1 MFYTAYRDGVSCHLL
16 FCNTEPRQ
24 LAPLIISEAIMNSV
38 EKRAI
43 LGVGGIFALRMI
55 GLFMIV
61 PVFSVYGEDYAH
73 ATPFLIGLAV
83 GIYGLGQ
90 AIFQIPVSLAA
101 DKFPRK
107 PIIFAGL
114 ILFALG
120 GILAATATDIYQV
133 IIGRALAGS
142 GAVSAVLMA
151 LLADVTREE
160 MRTKA
165 MAAMGLTIAS
175 SIMISFAIG
184 PLMVGALGMS
194 GLFWLTAG
202 FAVLAMIL
210 LLFIP
215 SPLRVLKHNLAQKSV
230 KNQLIDVL
238 KIGDLNRL
246 HFGIFALHLTM
257 TAIFVI
263 LPHQLSEVLGL
274 TVRQQ
279 GMVYLPLLFVGF
291 GIAIPFIIIAE
302 KKRKMRQVFLA
313 AIALMTAALALL
325 AVGGQLGVVIILG
338 LLLYF
343 MGFNL
348 LEATIPSW
356 ISKRA
361 PVANKATAMGISSSS
376 QFFGAFVGGALGG
389 VLLTQSNLLAWALL
403 ALVMAMAF
411 LLILP
416 IAQPPYLTSTT
427 VSIPKD
433 TDLQDWSQQVL
444 AVDGVDELMV
454 MAKEQIAYLKLD
466 KSKLTDSSRQSLS
479 RLSQSPLDI

>member
-1 MFYTAYRDGVSCHLL
+1 
-16 FCNTEPRQ
+16 
-24 LAPLIISEAIMNSV
+24 MNSV

-61 PVFSVYGEDYAH
+61 PVFSVYGDSYTH

-90 AIFQIPVSLAA
+90 AIFQIPMSLAA

-107 PIIFAGL
+107 PIIMLGL
-114 ILFALG
+114 VLFAIG
-120 GILAATATDIYQV
+120 GIVAANATDIYQV

-165 MAAMGLTIAS
+165 MATMGLTIAT
-175 SIMISFAIG
+175 SIMLAFAFG
-184 PLMVGALGMS
+184 PLLVGSLGMS

-202 FAVLAMIL
+202 FALLAMIL
-210 LLFIP
+210 LLVVP
-215 SPLRVLKHNLAQKSV
+215 TPLRVLKHNLDSKSIGE
-230 KNQLIDVL
+230 QLITVL

-246 HFGIFALHLTM
+246 HISIFALHLTM

-263 LPHQLSEVLGL
+263 LPHQLSSVLDL
-274 TVRQQ
+274 SVRQQ
-279 GMVYLPLLFVGF
+279 GLVYLPLLFIGF
-291 GIAIPFIIIAE
+291 AVAIPFIIIAE
-302 KKRKMRQVFLA
+302 KKRKMRQVFLGA
-313 AIALMTAALALL
+313 MALMTASLMILALGSQIG
-325 AVGGQLGVVIILG
+325 VGIILG

-361 PVANKATAMGISSSS
+361 PVENKATAMGLSSSS
-376 QFFGAFVGGALGG
+376 QFFGAFVGGAMGG
-389 VLLTQSNLLAWALL
+389 LLLKQPDLLAWGLLAIIMAAALL
-403 ALVMAMAF
+403 
-411 LLILP
+411 LIMP
-416 IAQPPYLTSTT
+416 IAQPPYLSSTT
-427 VSIPKD
+427 VTIPKNID
-433 TDLQDWSQQVL
+433 IKDWSRQVL
-444 AVDGVDELMV
+444 AVEGVDELVV
-454 MAKEQIAYLKLD
+454 MAKEQVAYLKLD
-466 KSKLTDSSRQSLS
+466 KTQLTDDSKQVLS
-479 RLSQSPLDI
+479 HLAQSPLDI

>member
-1 MFYTAYRDGVSCHLL
+1 
-16 FCNTEPRQ
+16 
-24 LAPLIISEAIMNSV
+24 MNSV

-61 PVFSVYGEDYAH
+61 PVFSVYGDNYAH

-90 AIFQIPVSLAA
+90 AIFQIPMSLAA

-107 PIIFAGL
+107 PIIFLGL

-120 GILAATATDIYQV
+120 GIIAANATDIYEV

-165 MAAMGLTIAS
+165 MATMGLTIAT
-175 SIMISFAIG
+175 SIMLAFAFG
-184 PLMVGALGMS
+184 PLLVGSLGIS
-194 GLFWLTAG
+194 GLFWLTSG
-202 FAVLAMIL
+202 FAVLAMLL
-210 LLFIP
+210 LLFVP
-215 SPLRVLKHNLAQKSV
+215 TPLRVLKHNLDNKSIGQ
-230 KNQLIDVL
+230 QLATVL

-246 HFGIFALHLTM
+246 HIGIFALHLTM

-263 LPHQLSEVLGL
+263 LPHQLNEVMGL
-274 TVRQQ
+274 SVRQQ
-279 GMVYLPLLFVGF
+279 GLVYLPLLFIGF
-291 GIAIPFIIIAE
+291 AVAIPFIIIAE
-302 KKRKMRQVFLA
+302 KKRKMRQVFLG
-313 AIALMTAALALL
+313 AIALMTAALAIL
-325 AVGGQLGVVIILG
+325 AIGSQVGVGIILG

-361 PVANKATAMGISSSS
+361 PVANKATAMGLNSSS
-376 QFFGAFVGGALGG
+376 QFFGAFVGGAMGG
-389 VLLTQSNLLAWALL
+389 LLLSQPNLLAWGILAVIMGVALL
-403 ALVMAMAF
+403 
-411 LLILP
+411 IIIP
-416 IAQPPYLTSTT
+416 IAQPPYLSSTT
-427 VSIPKD
+427 VTIPKD
-433 TDLQDWSQQVL
+433 INIQDWSRQML
-444 AVDGVDELMV
+444 AVDGVDELVV
-454 MAKEQIAYLKLD
+454 MAKEQVAYLKLD
-466 KSKLTDSSRQSLS
+466 KTQLTDDS
-479 RLSQSPLDI
+479 RLQLSSLAQSPLDI

>member
-1 MFYTAYRDGVSCHLL
+1 
-16 FCNTEPRQ
+16 
-24 LAPLIISEAIMNSV
+24 MNSV

-61 PVFSVYGEDYAH
+61 PVFSVYGDNYAH

-90 AIFQIPVSLAA
+90 AIFQIPMSLAA

-107 PIIFAGL
+107 PIIFLGL

-120 GILAATATDIYQV
+120 GIIAANATDIYEV

-165 MAAMGLTIAS
+165 MATMGLTIAT
-175 SIMISFAIG
+175 SIMLAFAFG
-184 PLMVGALGMS
+184 PLLVGSLGIS

-202 FAVLAMIL
+202 FAVLAMLL
-210 LLFIP
+210 LLFVP
-215 SPLRVLKHNLAQKSV
+215 TPLRVLKHNLDNKSIGQ
-230 KNQLIDVL
+230 QLAEVL

-246 HFGIFALHLTM
+246 HIGIFALHLTM

-263 LPHQLSEVLGL
+263 LPHQLNEAMGL
-274 TVRQQ
+274 SVRQQ
-279 GMVYLPLLFVGF
+279 GLVYLPLLFIGF
-291 GIAIPFIIIAE
+291 AVALPFIIIAE
-302 KKRKMRQVFLA
+302 KKRKMRQVFLG
-313 AIALMTAALALL
+313 AITLMTAALALL
-325 AVGGQLGVVIILG
+325 ALGSQVGVGIILG

-361 PVANKATAMGISSSS
+361 PVANKATAMGLNSSS
-376 QFFGAFVGGALGG
+376 QFFGAFVGGAMGG
-389 VLLTQSNLLAWALL
+389 LLLTQPNLLAWGIL
-403 ALVMAMAF
+403 AVIMGASL
-411 LLILP
+411 LLIIP
-416 IAQPPYLTSTT
+416 IADPPYLSSTT
-427 VSIPKD
+427 VTIPKD
-433 TDLQDWSQQVL
+433 INIQDWSRQML
-444 AVDGVDELMV
+444 AVDGVDELVV
-454 MAKEQIAYLKLD
+454 MAKEQVAYLKLD
-466 KSKLTDSSRQSLS
+466 KTQLTDLSRQELS
-479 RLSQSPLDI
+479 HLAQSPLDI

>member
-1 MFYTAYRDGVSCHLL
+1 
-16 FCNTEPRQ
+16 
-24 LAPLIISEAIMNSV
+24 MNSV

-43 LGVGGIFALRMI
+43 LGVGGIFALRMV

-61 PVFSVYGEDYAH
+61 PVFSVYGDNYAY

-90 AIFQIPVSLAA
+90 AIFQIPMSLAA

-107 PIIFAGL
+107 PIIMLGL
-114 ILFALG
+114 ILFAAG
-120 GILAATATDIYQV
+120 GIIAANATDIYQV

-165 MAAMGLTIAS
+165 MATMGLTIAT
-175 SIMISFAIG
+175 SIMLAFAFG
-184 PLMVGALGMS
+184 PLLVGSLGIS

-202 FAVLAMIL
+202 FAILAML
-210 LLFIP
+210 LLFVVP
-215 SPLRVLKHNLAQKSV
+215 TPMRVLKHNLDNKSIGE
-230 KNQLIDVL
+230 QLATVL

-246 HFGIFALHLTM
+246 HVGIFALHLTM
-257 TAIFVI
+257 TAIFVL
-263 LPHQLSEVLGL
+263 LPHQLTEVMGL
-274 TVRQQ
+274 SVRQQ
-279 GMVYLPLLFVGF
+279 GLVYLPLLFVGF
-291 GIAIPFIIIAE
+291 AVAIPFIIIAE

-325 AVGGQLGVVIILG
+325 ALGSQVGVGIIVG

-361 PVANKATAMGISSSS
+361 PVANKATAMGLNSSS
-376 QFFGAFVGGALGG
+376 QFLGAFVGGAMGG
-389 VLLTQSNLLAWALL
+389 LLLNQSNLLAWGLLSLVMGIALL
-403 ALVMAMAF
+403 
-411 LLILP
+411 LIIP
-416 IAQPPYLTSTT
+416 IAQPPYLSSTT
-427 VSIPKD
+427 VTIPKNINI
-433 TDLQDWSQQVL
+433 QDWSRQML
-444 AVDGVDELMV
+444 AVDGVDELVV
-454 MAKEQIAYLKLD
+454 MAKEQVAYLKLD
-466 KSKLTDSSRQSLS
+466 KTQLTDDSRQALS
-479 RLSQSPLDI
+479 HLAQSPLDI

>member
-1 MFYTAYRDGVSCHLL
+1 
-16 FCNTEPRQ
+16 
-24 LAPLIISEAIMNSV
+24 MNSV

-61 PVFSVYGEDYAH
+61 PVFSVYGDNYAH

-90 AIFQIPVSLAA
+90 AIFQIPMSLAA

-107 PIIFAGL
+107 PIIMLGL
-114 ILFALG
+114 ILFAVG
-120 GILAATATDIYQV
+120 GIIAANATDIYQV

-165 MAAMGLTIAS
+165 MATMGLTIAT
-175 SIMISFAIG
+175 SIMLAFAFG
-184 PLMVGALGMS
+184 PLLVGSLGIS

-202 FAVLAMIL
+202 FAILAML
-210 LLFIP
+210 LLLMVP
-215 SPLRVLKHNLAQKSV
+215 TPLRVLKHNLDNKSIGE
-230 KNQLIDVL
+230 QLATVL

-263 LPHQLSEVLGL
+263 LPHQLTEVMGL
-274 TVRQQ
+274 SVRQQ
-279 GMVYLPLLFVGF
+279 GLVYLPLLFVGF
-291 GIAIPFIIIAE
+291 AVAIPFIIIAE

-313 AIALMTAALALL
+313 AIAVMTAALAFL
-325 AVGGQLGVVIILG
+325 AFGSQVGVGIIFG

-361 PVANKATAMGISSSS
+361 PVANKATAMGLNSSS
-376 QFFGAFVGGALGG
+376 QFLGAFVGGAMGG
-389 VLLTQSNLLAWALL
+389 LLLNQSNLLAWGLLSLVMGIALL
-403 ALVMAMAF
+403 
-411 LLILP
+411 LIMP
-416 IAQPPYLTSTT
+416 IAQPPYLSSTT
-427 VSIPKD
+427 ITIPKNINI
-433 TDLQDWSQQVL
+433 QDWSRQML
-444 AVDGVDELMV
+444 AVDGVDELVV
-454 MAKEQIAYLKLD
+454 MAKEQVAYLKLD
-466 KSKLTDSSRQSLS
+466 KTQLTDDSRQALS
-479 RLSQSPLDI
+479 HLAQSPLDI

>member
-1 MFYTAYRDGVSCHLL
+1 
-16 FCNTEPRQ
+16 
-24 LAPLIISEAIMNSV
+24 MNSV

-61 PVFSVYGEDYAH
+61 PVFSVYGDNYTH

-90 AIFQIPVSLAA
+90 AIFQIPMSLAA

-107 PIIFAGL
+107 PIIFLGL
-114 ILFALG
+114 ILFAIG
-120 GILAATATDIYQV
+120 GIIAANATDIYEV

-165 MAAMGLTIAS
+165 MATMGLTIAT
-175 SIMISFAIG
+175 SIMLAFAFG
-184 PLMVGALGMS
+184 PLLVGSLGIS

-202 FAVLAMIL
+202 FAVLAMLL
-210 LLFIP
+210 LLFVP
-215 SPLRVLKHNLAQKSV
+215 TPLRVLQHNLDNKSIGQ
-230 KNQLIDVL
+230 QLATVL

-246 HFGIFALHLTM
+246 HIGIFALHLTM

-263 LPHQLSEVLGL
+263 LPHQLNDVLGL
-274 TVRQQ
+274 SVRQQ
-279 GMVYLPLLFVGF
+279 GLVYLPLLFIGF
-291 GIAIPFIIIAE
+291 AVAIPFIIIAE
-302 KKRKMRQVFLA
+302 KKRKMRQVFLG
-313 AIALMTAALALL
+313 AIALMSAALALL
-325 AVGGQLGVVIILG
+325 ALGGQMGVGIILG

-361 PVANKATAMGISSSS
+361 PVANKATAMGLNSSS
-376 QFFGAFVGGALGG
+376 QFFGAFVGGAMGG
-389 VLLTQSNLLAWALL
+389 LLLSQPNFLAWGILAAIMVAALL
-403 ALVMAMAF
+403 
-411 LLILP
+411 LIIP
-416 IAQPPYLTSTT
+416 IAQPPYLSSTT
-427 VSIPKD
+427 VTIPKD
-433 TDLQDWSQQVL
+433 INIQDWSRQML
-444 AVDGVDELMV
+444 AVDGVDELVV
-454 MAKEQIAYLKLD
+454 MAKEQVAYLKLD
-466 KSKLTDSSRQSLS
+466 KTQLTDSSRQELS
-479 RLSQSPLDI
+479 HLAQSPLDI

>member
-1 MFYTAYRDGVSCHLL
+1 
-16 FCNTEPRQ
+16 
-24 LAPLIISEAIMNSV
+24 MNSV

-43 LGVGGIFALRMI
+43 LGVGGIFALRMV

-61 PVFSVYGEDYAH
+61 PVFSVYGNNYAH

-90 AIFQIPVSLAA
+90 AIFQIPMSLAA

-107 PIIFAGL
+107 PIIFLGL
-114 ILFALG
+114 ILFAIG
-120 GILAATATDIYQV
+120 GIIAANATDIYEV

-165 MAAMGLTIAS
+165 MATMGLTIAT
-175 SIMISFAIG
+175 SIMLAFAFG
-184 PLMVGALGMS
+184 PLLVGSLGIS

-202 FAVLAMIL
+202 FAILAML
-210 LLFIP
+210 LLMIVP
-215 SPLRVLKHNLAQKSV
+215 TPLRVLKHNLDNKSIGQ
-230 KNQLIDVL
+230 QLATVL

-246 HFGIFALHLTM
+246 HIGIFALHLTM

-263 LPHQLSEVLGL
+263 LPHQLNEVMGL
-274 TVRQQ
+274 SVRQQ
-279 GMVYLPLLFVGF
+279 GLVYLPLLFIGF
-291 GIAIPFIIIAE
+291 AVAIPFIIIAE
-302 KKRKMRQVFLA
+302 KKRKMRQVFLG
-313 AIALMTAALALL
+313 ALALITAALAIL
-325 AVGGQLGVVIILG
+325 ALGSQAGIGIILG

-348 LEATIPSW
+348 IEATIPSW

-376 QFFGAFVGGALGG
+376 QFFGAFVGGAMGG
-389 VLLTQSNLLAWALL
+389 LLLSQPSLLAWGILAVIMGIALL
-403 ALVMAMAF
+403 
-411 LLILP
+411 LIIP
-416 IAQPPYLTSTT
+416 IAQPPYLSSTT
-427 VSIPKD
+427 VSIPKNVNM
-433 TDLQDWSQQVL
+433 QDWSRQML
-444 AVDGVDELMV
+444 AVDGVDELVV
-454 MAKEQIAYLKLD
+454 MAKEKVAYLKLD
-466 KSKLTDSSRQSLS
+466 KTQLTDDSREQLSSLA
-479 RLSQSPLDI
+479 QSPLDI

>member
-1 MFYTAYRDGVSCHLL
+1 
-16 FCNTEPRQ
+16 
-24 LAPLIISEAIMNSV
+24 MNSV

-61 PVFSVYGEDYAH
+61 PVFSVYGDNYAH

-90 AIFQIPVSLAA
+90 AIFQIPMSLAA

-107 PIIFAGL
+107 PIIMLGL
-114 ILFALG
+114 ILFAAG
-120 GILAATATDIYQV
+120 GIIAANATDIYQV

-165 MAAMGLTIAS
+165 MATMGLTIAT
-175 SIMISFAIG
+175 SIMLAFAFG
-184 PLMVGALGMS
+184 PLLVGSLGIS
-194 GLFWLTAG
+194 GLFWLTVG
-202 FAVLAMIL
+202 FAILAML
-210 LLFIP
+210 LLFVVP
-215 SPLRVLKHNLAQKSV
+215 TPMRVLKHNLDNKSIGE
-230 KNQLIDVL
+230 QLATVL

-246 HFGIFALHLTM
+246 HVGIFALHLTM
-257 TAIFVI
+257 TAIFVL
-263 LPHQLSEVLGL
+263 LPHQLTEVMGL
-274 TVRQQ
+274 SVRQQ
-279 GMVYLPLLFVGF
+279 GLVYLPLLFVGF
-291 GIAIPFIIIAE
+291 AVAIPFIIIAE

-325 AVGGQLGVVIILG
+325 ALGSQVGVGIIVG

-361 PVANKATAMGISSSS
+361 PVANKATAMGLNSSS
-376 QFFGAFVGGALGG
+376 QFLGAFVGGAMGG
-389 VLLTQSNLLAWALL
+389 LLLNQSNLLAWGLLSLVMGIALL
-403 ALVMAMAF
+403 
-411 LLILP
+411 LIIP
-416 IAQPPYLTSTT
+416 IAQPPYLSSTT
-427 VSIPKD
+427 VTIPKNINI
-433 TDLQDWSQQVL
+433 QDWSRQML
-444 AVDGVDELMV
+444 AVDGVDELVV
-454 MAKEQIAYLKLD
+454 MAKEQVAYLKLD
-466 KSKLTDSSRQSLS
+466 KTQLTDDSRQALS
-479 RLSQSPLDI
+479 HLAQSPLDI

>member
-1 MFYTAYRDGVSCHLL
+1 
-16 FCNTEPRQ
+16 
-24 LAPLIISEAIMNSV
+24 MNSV

-61 PVFSVYGEDYAH
+61 PVFSVYGDNYAH

-83 GIYGLGQ
+83 GVYGLGQ
-90 AIFQIPVSLAA
+90 AIFQIPMSLAA

-107 PIIFAGL
+107 PIIMLGL

-120 GILAATATDIYQV
+120 GIIAANATDIYEV

-165 MAAMGLTIAS
+165 MATMGLTIAT
-175 SIMISFAIG
+175 SIMLAFAFG
-184 PLMVGALGMS
+184 PLLVGSLGMS
-194 GLFWLTAG
+194 GLFWLTSG
-202 FAVLAMIL
+202 FAVLAMM
-210 LLFIP
+210 LLFVVP
-215 SPLRVLKHNLAQKSV
+215 TPLRVLKHNLDNKSIGQ
-230 KNQLIDVL
+230 QLASVL

-246 HFGIFALHLTM
+246 HIGIFALHLTM
-257 TAIFVI
+257 TAIFVL

-274 TVRQQ
+274 SVRQQ
-279 GMVYLPLLFVGF
+279 GLVYLPLLFIGF
-291 GIAIPFIIIAE
+291 AVAIPFIIVAE
-302 KKRKMRQVFLA
+302 KKRKMRQVFLG
-313 AIALMTAALALL
+313 AIGLMTAALALL
-325 AVGGQLGVVIILG
+325 ALGSHVGVGIVLG

-361 PVANKATAMGISSSS
+361 PVANKATAMGLNSSS

-389 VLLTQSNLLAWALL
+389 ILLTQPNLLAWGVLALIMGAALL
-403 ALVMAMAF
+403 
-411 LLILP
+411 LIFP
-416 IAQPPYLTSTT
+416 IAQPPYLSSTT
-427 VSIPKD
+427 ITIPKNINI
-433 TDLQDWSQQVL
+433 QDWSRQML
-444 AVDGVDELMV
+444 AVDGVDELVV
-454 MAKEQIAYLKLD
+454 MAKEQVAYLKLD
-466 KSKLTDSSRQSLS
+466 KTQLTDDSRQALS
-479 RLSQSPLDI
+479 HLAQSPLDI

>member
-1 MFYTAYRDGVSCHLL
+1 
-16 FCNTEPRQ
+16 
-24 LAPLIISEAIMNSV
+24 MNSV

-61 PVFSVYGEDYAH
+61 PVFSVYGDNYAH

-90 AIFQIPVSLAA
+90 AIFQIPMSLAA

-107 PIIFAGL
+107 PIIFLGL
-114 ILFALG
+114 VLFALG
-120 GILAATATDIYQV
+120 GIIAANATDIYEV

-165 MAAMGLTIAS
+165 MATMGLTIAT
-175 SIMISFAIG
+175 SIMLAFAFG
-184 PLMVGALGMS
+184 PLLVGSLGIS
-194 GLFWLTAG
+194 GLFWLTSG
-202 FAVLAMIL
+202 FAILAML
-210 LLFIP
+210 LLFFVP
-215 SPLRVLKHNLAQKSV
+215 TPLRVLKHNLDNKSIGQ
-230 KNQLIDVL
+230 QLATVL

-246 HFGIFALHLTM
+246 HIGIFALHLTM

-263 LPHQLSEVLGL
+263 LPHQLNDVMGL
-274 TVRQQ
+274 SVRQQ
-279 GMVYLPLLFVGF
+279 GLVYLPLLFIGF
-291 GIAIPFIIIAE
+291 AVAIPFIIIAE
-302 KKRKMRQVFLA
+302 KKRKMRQVFLG
-313 AIALMTAALALL
+313 AIALMTVALAVL
-325 AVGGQLGVVIILG
+325 ALGSQVGVGIILG

-361 PVANKATAMGISSSS
+361 PVANKATAMGLNSSS
-376 QFFGAFVGGALGG
+376 QFFGAFVGGAMGG
-389 VLLTQSNLLAWALL
+389 LLLSQPNLLAWGIL
-403 ALVMAMAF
+403 AIIMGISL
-411 LLILP
+411 LLIIP
-416 IAQPPYLTSTT
+416 IADPPYLSSTT
-427 VSIPKD
+427 VTIPKNID
-433 TDLQDWSQQVL
+433 IQDWSRQML
-444 AVDGVDELMV
+444 AVDGVDELVV
-454 MAKEQIAYLKLD
+454 MAKEQVAYLKLD
-466 KSKLTDSSRQSLS
+466 KTQLTEDSRQQLSSLA
-479 RLSQSPLDI
+479 QSPLDL

>member
-1 MFYTAYRDGVSCHLL
+1 
-16 FCNTEPRQ
+16 
-24 LAPLIISEAIMNSV
+24 MNSV

-61 PVFSVYGEDYAH
+61 PVFSVYGDNYAH

-90 AIFQIPVSLAA
+90 AIFQIPMSLAA

-107 PIIFAGL
+107 PIIMLGL
-114 ILFALG
+114 ILFAVG
-120 GILAATATDIYQV
+120 GIIAANATDIYQV

-165 MAAMGLTIAS
+165 MATMGLTIAT
-175 SIMISFAIG
+175 SIMLAFAFG
-184 PLMVGALGMS
+184 PLLVGSLGIS

-202 FAVLAMIL
+202 FAILAML
-210 LLFIP
+210 LLFVVP
-215 SPLRVLKHNLAQKSV
+215 TPMRVLKHNLDNKSIGE
-230 KNQLIDVL
+230 QLATVL

-246 HFGIFALHLTM
+246 HVGIFALHLTM

-263 LPHQLSEVLGL
+263 LPHQLTEVMGL
-274 TVRQQ
+274 SVRQQ
-279 GMVYLPLLFVGF
+279 GLVYLPLLFVGF
-291 GIAIPFIIIAE
+291 AVAIPFIIIAE

-325 AVGGQLGVVIILG
+325 ALGSQVGVGIIVG

-361 PVANKATAMGISSSS
+361 PVANKATAMGLNSSS
-376 QFFGAFVGGALGG
+376 QFLGAFVGGAMGG
-389 VLLTQSNLLAWALL
+389 LLLNQSNLLAWGLLSLVMGIALL
-403 ALVMAMAF
+403 
-411 LLILP
+411 LIIP
-416 IAQPPYLTSTT
+416 IAQPPYLSSTT
-427 VSIPKD
+427 VTIPKNINI
-433 TDLQDWSQQVL
+433 QDWSRQML
-444 AVDGVDELMV
+444 AVDGVDELVV
-454 MAKEQIAYLKLD
+454 MAKEQVAYLKLD
-466 KSKLTDSSRQSLS
+466 KTQLTDDSRQQLS
-479 RLSQSPLDI
+479 NLAQSPLDI

>member
-1 MFYTAYRDGVSCHLL
+1 
-16 FCNTEPRQ
+16 
-24 LAPLIISEAIMNSV
+24 MNSV

-61 PVFSVYGEDYAH
+61 PVFSVYGDNYAH

-90 AIFQIPVSLAA
+90 AIFQIPMSLAA

-107 PIIFAGL
+107 PIIMLGL
-114 ILFALG
+114 ILFAVG
-120 GILAATATDIYQV
+120 GMIAANATDIYEV

-165 MAAMGLTIAS
+165 MATMGLTIAT
-175 SIMISFAIG
+175 SIMLAFAFG
-184 PLMVGALGMS
+184 PLLVGSLGIS

-202 FAVLAMIL
+202 FAILAML
-210 LLFIP
+210 LLFVVP
-215 SPLRVLKHNLAQKSV
+215 TPMRVLKHNLDNKSIGE
-230 KNQLIDVL
+230 QLATVL

-246 HFGIFALHLTM
+246 HVGIFALHLTM

-263 LPHQLSEVLGL
+263 LPHQLTEVMGL
-274 TVRQQ
+274 SVRQQ
-279 GMVYLPLLFVGF
+279 GLVYLPLLFVGF
-291 GIAIPFIIIAE
+291 AVAIPFIIIAE
-302 KKRKMRQVFLA
+302 KKRKMRQVFLS
-313 AIALMTAALALL
+313 AIAVMTAALAFL
-325 AVGGQLGVVIILG
+325 AFGSQIGVGIIVG

-361 PVANKATAMGISSSS
+361 PVANKATAMGLNSSS
-376 QFFGAFVGGALGG
+376 QFLGAFVGGAMGG
-389 VLLTQSNLLAWALL
+389 LLLNQSNLLAWGLLSLVMGIALL
-403 ALVMAMAF
+403 
-411 LLILP
+411 LIIP
-416 IAQPPYLTSTT
+416 IAQPPYLSSTT
-427 VSIPKD
+427 VTIPKNINI
-433 TDLQDWSQQVL
+433 QDWSRQML
-444 AVDGVDELMV
+444 AVDGVDELVV
-454 MAKEQIAYLKLD
+454 MAKEQVAYLKLD
-466 KSKLTDSSRQSLS
+466 KTQLTDDSRQQLSSLA
-479 RLSQSPLDI
+479 QSPLDI

>member
-1 MFYTAYRDGVSCHLL
+1 
-16 FCNTEPRQ
+16 
-24 LAPLIISEAIMNSV
+24 MNSV

-61 PVFSVYGEDYAH
+61 PVFSVYGDNYAH

-90 AIFQIPVSLAA
+90 AIFQIPMSLAA

-107 PIIFAGL
+107 PIIFLGL

-120 GILAATATDIYQV
+120 GIIAANATDIYEV

-165 MAAMGLTIAS
+165 MATMGLTIAT
-175 SIMISFAIG
+175 SIMLAFAFG
-184 PLMVGALGMS
+184 PLLVGSLGIS

-202 FAVLAMIL
+202 FAVLAMLL
-210 LLFIP
+210 LLFVP
-215 SPLRVLKHNLAQKSV
+215 TPLRVLQHNLDNKSIGR
-230 KNQLIDVL
+230 QLAEVL

-246 HFGIFALHLTM
+246 HIGIFALHLTM

-263 LPHQLSEVLGL
+263 LPHQLNEVMGL
-274 TVRQQ
+274 SVRQQ
-279 GMVYLPLLFVGF
+279 GLVYLPLLFIGF
-291 GIAIPFIIIAE
+291 AVALPFIIIAE
-302 KKRKMRQVFLA
+302 KKRKMRQVFLG

-325 AVGGQLGVVIILG
+325 AVGSQVGLGIILG

-361 PVANKATAMGISSSS
+361 PVANKATAMGLNSSS
-376 QFFGAFVGGALGG
+376 QFFGAFVGGAMGG
-389 VLLTQSNLLAWALL
+389 LLLTQSNILAWGIL
-403 ALVMAMAF
+403 AVIMGVSL
-411 LLILP
+411 LLIIP
-416 IAQPPYLTSTT
+416 IADPPYLSSTT
-427 VSIPKD
+427 VTIPKD
-433 TDLQDWSQQVL
+433 INIQDWSRQML
-444 AVDGVDELMV
+444 AVDGVDELVV
-454 MAKEQIAYLKLD
+454 MAKEQVAYLKLD
-466 KSKLTDSSRQSLS
+466 KTQLTDLSRQKLS
-479 RLSQSPLDI
+479 HLAQSPLDI

>member
-1 MFYTAYRDGVSCHLL
+1 
-16 FCNTEPRQ
+16 
-24 LAPLIISEAIMNSV
+24 MNSV

-61 PVFSVYGEDYAH
+61 PVFSVYGDNYAH

-90 AIFQIPVSLAA
+90 AIFQIPMSLAA

-107 PIIFAGL
+107 PIIFLGL

-120 GILAATATDIYQV
+120 GIIAANATDIYEV

-165 MAAMGLTIAS
+165 MATMGLTIAT
-175 SIMISFAIG
+175 SIMLAFAFG
-184 PLMVGALGMS
+184 PLLVGSLGIS

-202 FAVLAMIL
+202 FAVLAMLL
-210 LLFIP
+210 LLFVP
-215 SPLRVLKHNLAQKSV
+215 TPLRVLKHNLDNKSIGR
-230 KNQLIDVL
+230 QLSDVL
-238 KIGDLNRL
+238 KIADLNRL
-246 HFGIFALHLTM
+246 HIGIFALHLTM

-263 LPHQLSEVLGL
+263 LPHQLNEVMGL
-274 TVRQQ
+274 SVRQQ
-279 GMVYLPLLFVGF
+279 GLVYLPLLFIGF
-291 GIAIPFIIIAE
+291 AVALPFIIIAE
-302 KKRKMRQVFLA
+302 KKRKMRQVFLG

-325 AVGGQLGVVIILG
+325 AIGSQVGVGIILG

-361 PVANKATAMGISSSS
+361 PVANKATAMGLNSSS
-376 QFFGAFVGGALGG
+376 QFFGAFVGGAMGG
-389 VLLTQSNLLAWALL
+389 LLLTQSNVLAWGLLAAIMAAALL
-403 ALVMAMAF
+403 
-411 LLILP
+411 LIIP
-416 IAQPPYLTSTT
+416 IAQPPYLSSTT
-427 VSIPKD
+427 VTIPKD
-433 TDLQDWSQQVL
+433 INIQDWSRQML
-444 AVDGVDELMV
+444 AVDGVDELVV
-454 MAKEQIAYLKLD
+454 MAKEQVAYLKLD
-466 KSKLTDSSRQSLS
+466 KTQLTDLSRQELS
-479 RLSQSPLDI
+479 HLAQSPLDI

>member
-1 MFYTAYRDGVSCHLL
+1 
-16 FCNTEPRQ
+16 
-24 LAPLIISEAIMNSV
+24 MNSV

-61 PVFSVYGEDYAH
+61 PVFSVYGDNYAH

-90 AIFQIPVSLAA
+90 AIFQIPMSLAA

-107 PIIFAGL
+107 PIIFLGL
-114 ILFALG
+114 ILFAVG
-120 GILAATATDIYQV
+120 GIIAANATDIYEV

-165 MAAMGLTIAS
+165 MATMGLTIAT
-175 SIMISFAIG
+175 SIMLAFAFG
-184 PLMVGALGMS
+184 PLLVGSLGIS

-202 FAVLAMIL
+202 FAVLAML
-210 LLFIP
+210 LLLVVP
-215 SPLRVLKHNLAQKSV
+215 SPMRVLKHNLDNKSIGQ
-230 KNQLIDVL
+230 QLATVL

-246 HFGIFALHLTM
+246 HIGIFALHLTM

-263 LPHQLSEVLGL
+263 LPHQLSEVMGL
-274 TVRQQ
+274 SVRQQ
-279 GMVYLPLLFVGF
+279 GLVYLPLLFIGF
-291 GIAIPFIIIAE
+291 AVAIPFIIIAE

-313 AIALMTAALALL
+313 AIALMTAALAIL
-325 AVGGQLGVVIILG
+325 ALGSQVGVGIILG

-361 PVANKATAMGISSSS
+361 PVANKATAMGLNSSS
-376 QFFGAFVGGALGG
+376 QFFGAFVGGAMGG
-389 VLLTQSNLLAWALL
+389 LLLSQPNLLAWGILAAIMGVALL
-403 ALVMAMAF
+403 
-411 LLILP
+411 IIIP
-416 IAQPPYLTSTT
+416 IADPPYLASTT
-427 VSIPKD
+427 VTIPKNINI
-433 TDLQDWSQQVL
+433 QDWSRQML
-444 AVDGVDELMV
+444 AVDGVDELVV
-454 MAKEQIAYLKLD
+454 MAKEQVAYLKLD
-466 KSKLTDSSRQSLS
+466 KTQLTDTSRQELS
-479 RLSQSPLDI
+479 HLAQSPLDI

>member
-1 MFYTAYRDGVSCHLL
+1 
-16 FCNTEPRQ
+16 
-24 LAPLIISEAIMNSV
+24 MNSV

-61 PVFSVYGEDYAH
+61 PVFSVYGDNYAH

-90 AIFQIPVSLAA
+90 AIFQIPMSLAA

-107 PIIFAGL
+107 PIIFLGL
-114 ILFALG
+114 ILFAIG
-120 GILAATATDIYQV
+120 GIVAANATDIYEV

-165 MAAMGLTIAS
+165 MATMGLTIAT
-175 SIMISFAIG
+175 SIMLAFAFG
-184 PLMVGALGMS
+184 PLLVGSLGIS

-202 FAVLAMIL
+202 FAVLAMLL
-210 LLFIP
+210 LLFVP
-215 SPLRVLKHNLAQKSV
+215 TPLRVLKHNLDNKSIGQ
-230 KNQLIDVL
+230 QLASVL

-246 HFGIFALHLTM
+246 HIGIFALHLTM

-263 LPHQLSEVLGL
+263 LPHQLNEVMGL
-274 TVRQQ
+274 SVRQQ
-279 GMVYLPLLFVGF
+279 GLVYLPLLFIGF
-291 GIAIPFIIIAE
+291 AVAIPFIIIAE
-302 KKRKMRQVFLA
+302 KKRKMRQVFLG

-325 AVGGQLGVVIILG
+325 AIGSQVGVGIILG

-361 PVANKATAMGISSSS
+361 PVANKATAMGLNSSS
-376 QFFGAFVGGALGG
+376 QFFGAFVGGAMGG
-389 VLLTQSNLLAWALL
+389 LLLTQSNLLAWGIL
-403 ALVMAMAF
+403 AVIMAISL
-411 LLILP
+411 LLIIP
-416 IAQPPYLTSTT
+416 IADPPYLASTT
-427 VSIPKD
+427 VTIPKD
-433 TDLQDWSQQVL
+433 INIQEWSRQML
-444 AVDGVDELMV
+444 AVDGVDELVV
-454 MAKEQIAYLKLD
+454 MAKEQVAYLKLD
-466 KSKLTDSSRQSLS
+466 KTQLTDLSRQELS
-479 RLSQSPLDI
+479 QLAQSPLDI

>member
-1 MFYTAYRDGVSCHLL
+1 
-16 FCNTEPRQ
+16 
-24 LAPLIISEAIMNSV
+24 MNSV

-61 PVFSVYGEDYAH
+61 PVFSVYGDNYAH

-90 AIFQIPVSLAA
+90 AIFQIPMSLAA

-107 PIIFAGL
+107 PIIMLGL

-120 GILAATATDIYQV
+120 GIIAANATDIYQV

-165 MAAMGLTIAS
+165 MATMGLTIAT
-175 SIMISFAIG
+175 SIMLAFAFG
-184 PLMVGALGMS
+184 PLLVGSLGIS

-202 FAVLAMIL
+202 FAILAML
-210 LLFIP
+210 LLAVVP
-215 SPLRVLKHNLAQKSV
+215 SPMRVLKHNLDNKSIGE
-230 KNQLIDVL
+230 QLATVL

-246 HFGIFALHLTM
+246 HVGIFALHLTM

-263 LPHQLSEVLGL
+263 LPHQLSEVMGL
-274 TVRQQ
+274 SVRQQ
-279 GMVYLPLLFVGF
+279 GLVYLPLLFIGF
-291 GIAIPFIIIAE
+291 AVAIPFIIIAE
-302 KKRKMRQVFLA
+302 KKRKMRQVFLG
-313 AIALMTAALALL
+313 AIGLMVAALALL
-325 AVGGQLGVVIILG
+325 ALGSQVGVGIILG

-361 PVANKATAMGISSSS
+361 PVANKATAMGLNSSS
-376 QFFGAFVGGALGG
+376 QFFGAFVGGAMGG
-389 VLLTQSNLLAWALL
+389 LLLSQSNLLAWGILAAIMALALL
-403 ALVMAMAF
+403 
-411 LLILP
+411 LIIP
-416 IAQPPYLTSTT
+416 IADPPYLSSTT
-427 VSIPKD
+427 VTIPKD
-433 TDLQDWSQQVL
+433 IDIQDWSQQIT
-444 AVDGVDELMV
+444 AIAGVDELVV
-454 MAKEQIAYLKLD
+454 MAKEQVAYLKLD
-466 KSKLTDSSRQSLS
+466 KTQLTDLSRQQLS
-479 RLSQSPLDI
+479 QLAQSPLDI

>member
-1 MFYTAYRDGVSCHLL
+1 
-16 FCNTEPRQ
+16 
-24 LAPLIISEAIMNSV
+24 MNSV

-61 PVFSVYGEDYAH
+61 PVFSVYGDNYAH

-90 AIFQIPVSLAA
+90 AIFQIPMSLAA

-107 PIIFAGL
+107 PIIMLGL
-114 ILFALG
+114 ILFAAG
-120 GILAATATDIYQV
+120 GIIAANATDIYQV
-133 IIGRALAGS
+133 IIGRALSGS

-165 MAAMGLTIAS
+165 MATMGLTIAT
-175 SIMISFAIG
+175 SIMLAFAFG
-184 PLMVGALGMS
+184 PLLVGSLGIS

-202 FAVLAMIL
+202 FAILAML
-210 LLFIP
+210 LLFVVP
-215 SPLRVLKHNLAQKSV
+215 TPMRVLKHNLDNKSIGE
-230 KNQLIDVL
+230 QLATVL

-263 LPHQLSEVLGL
+263 LPHQLTEVMGL
-274 TVRQQ
+274 SVRQQ
-279 GMVYLPLLFVGF
+279 GLVYLPLLFVGF
-291 GIAIPFIIIAE
+291 AVAIPFIIIAE
-302 KKRKMRQVFLA
+302 KKRKMRQVFLS
-313 AIALMTAALALL
+313 AIAVMTAALAFL
-325 AVGGQLGVVIILG
+325 AFGSQIGVGIIVG

-361 PVANKATAMGISSSS
+361 PVANKATAMGLNSSS
-376 QFFGAFVGGALGG
+376 QFLGAFVGGAMGG
-389 VLLTQSNLLAWALL
+389 LLLNQSNLLAWGLLSLVMGIALL
-403 ALVMAMAF
+403 
-411 LLILP
+411 LIIP
-416 IAQPPYLTSTT
+416 IAQPPYLSSTT
-427 VSIPKD
+427 VTIPKNINI
-433 TDLQDWSQQVL
+433 QDWSRQML
-444 AVDGVDELMV
+444 AVDGVDELVV
-454 MAKEQIAYLKLD
+454 MAKEQVAYLKLD
-466 KSKLTDSSRQSLS
+466 KTQLTDDSRQQLSSLA
-479 RLSQSPLDI
+479 QSPLDI

>member
-1 MFYTAYRDGVSCHLL
+1 
-16 FCNTEPRQ
+16 
-24 LAPLIISEAIMNSV
+24 MNSV

-61 PVFSVYGEDYAH
+61 PVFSVYGDNYAH

-83 GIYGLGQ
+83 GVYGLGQ
-90 AIFQIPVSLAA
+90 AIFQIPMSLAA

-107 PIIFAGL
+107 PIIFLGL

-120 GILAATATDIYQV
+120 GMIAANATDIYEV

-165 MAAMGLTIAS
+165 MATMGLTIAT
-175 SIMISFAIG
+175 SIMLAFAFG
-184 PLMVGALGMS
+184 PLLVGSLGMS
-194 GLFWLTAG
+194 GLFWLTSG
-202 FAVLAMIL
+202 FAVLAMM
-210 LLFIP
+210 LLFVVP
-215 SPLRVLKHNLAQKSV
+215 TPLRVLKHNLDNKSIGQ
-230 KNQLIDVL
+230 QLASVL

-246 HFGIFALHLTM
+246 HIGIFALHLTM
-257 TAIFVI
+257 TAIFVL

-274 TVRQQ
+274 SVRQQ
-279 GMVYLPLLFVGF
+279 GLVYLPLLFIGF
-291 GIAIPFIIIAE
+291 AVAIPFIIVAE
-302 KKRKMRQVFLA
+302 KKRKMRQVFLG
-313 AIALMTAALALL
+313 AIGLMTAALALL
-325 AVGGQLGVVIILG
+325 ALGSQVGVGIIVG

-361 PVANKATAMGISSSS
+361 PVANKATAMGLNSSS

-389 VLLTQSNLLAWALL
+389 VLLTQPNLLAWGVLALIMGAALL
-403 ALVMAMAF
+403 
-411 LLILP
+411 LIFP
-416 IAQPPYLTSTT
+416 IAQPPYLSSTT
-427 VSIPKD
+427 ITIPKNINI
-433 TDLQDWSQQVL
+433 QDWSRQML
-444 AVDGVDELMV
+444 AVDGVDELVV
-454 MAKEQIAYLKLD
+454 MAKEQVAYLKLD
-466 KSKLTDSSRQSLS
+466 KTQLTDDSRQALS
-479 RLSQSPLDI
+479 HLAQSPLDI

>member
-1 MFYTAYRDGVSCHLL
+1 
-16 FCNTEPRQ
+16 
-24 LAPLIISEAIMNSV
+24 MNSV

-55 GLFMIV
+55 GLFMSV
-61 PVFSVYGEDYAH
+61 PVFSVYGDNYAP

-90 AIFQIPVSLAA
+90 AIFQIPMSLAA

-107 PIIFAGL
+107 PIIFLGL

-120 GILAATATDIYQV
+120 GIIAANATDIYEV

-165 MAAMGLTIAS
+165 MATMGLTIAT
-175 SIMISFAIG
+175 SIMLAFAFG
-184 PLMVGALGMS
+184 PLLVGSLGIS

-202 FAVLAMIL
+202 FAVLAMLL
-210 LLFIP
+210 LLFVP
-215 SPLRVLKHNLAQKSV
+215 TPLRVLQHNLDSKSIGQ
-230 KNQLIDVL
+230 QLSDVL

-246 HFGIFALHLTM
+246 HIGIFALHLTM

-263 LPHQLSEVLGL
+263 LPHQLNEVMGL
-274 TVRQQ
+274 SVRQQ
-279 GMVYLPLLFVGF
+279 GLVYLPLLFIGF
-291 GIAIPFIIIAE
+291 AVAIPFIIIAE
-302 KKRKMRQVFLA
+302 KKRKMRQVFLG
-313 AIALMTAALALL
+313 AIALMTVALALL
-325 AVGGQLGVVIILG
+325 ALGSQVGVGIILG

-361 PVANKATAMGISSSS
+361 PVANKATAMGLNSSS
-376 QFFGAFVGGALGG
+376 QFFGAFVGGAMGG
-389 VLLTQSNLLAWALL
+389 LLLSQPNLLAWGIL
-403 ALVMAMAF
+403 AVIMGVSL
-411 LLILP
+411 LLIIP
-416 IAQPPYLTSTT
+416 IADPPYLASTT
-427 VSIPKD
+427 VTIPKNINI
-433 TDLQDWSQQVL
+433 QDWSRQVL
-444 AVDGVDELMV
+444 AVDGVDELVV
-454 MAKEQIAYLKLD
+454 MAKEQVAYLKLD
-466 KSKLTDSSRQSLS
+466 KTQLTDDSRQQLSSLA
-479 RLSQSPLDI
+479 QSPLDI

>member
-1 MFYTAYRDGVSCHLL
+1 
-16 FCNTEPRQ
+16 
-24 LAPLIISEAIMNSV
+24 MNSV

-61 PVFSVYGEDYAH
+61 PVFSVYGDNYAH

-90 AIFQIPVSLAA
+90 AIFQIPMSLAA

-107 PIIFAGL
+107 PIIFLGL
-114 ILFALG
+114 VLFALG
-120 GILAATATDIYQV
+120 GIIAANATDIYEV

-165 MAAMGLTIAS
+165 MATMGLTIAT
-175 SIMISFAIG
+175 SIMLAFAFG
-184 PLMVGALGMS
+184 PLLVGSLGIS

-202 FAVLAMIL
+202 FAVLAMLL
-210 LLFIP
+210 LLFVP
-215 SPLRVLKHNLAQKSV
+215 TPLRVLQHNLDNKSIGR
-230 KNQLIDVL
+230 QLSDVL
-238 KIGDLNRL
+238 KIADLNRL
-246 HFGIFALHLTM
+246 HIGIFALHLTM

-263 LPHQLSEVLGL
+263 LPHQLNEVMGL
-274 TVRQQ
+274 SVRQQ
-279 GMVYLPLLFVGF
+279 GLVYLPLLFIGF
-291 GIAIPFIIIAE
+291 AVALPFIIIAE
-302 KKRKMRQVFLA
+302 KKRKMRQVFLG

-325 AVGGQLGVVIILG
+325 AIGSQVGVGIILG

-361 PVANKATAMGISSSS
+361 PVANKATAMGLNSSS
-376 QFFGAFVGGALGG
+376 QFFGAFVGGAMGG
-389 VLLTQSNLLAWALL
+389 LLLTQPNLLAWGILAVIMGAALL
-403 ALVMAMAF
+403 
-411 LLILP
+411 LIIP
-416 IAQPPYLTSTT
+416 IADPPYLSSTT
-427 VSIPKD
+427 VTIPKD
-433 TDLQDWSQQVL
+433 INIQDWSRQML
-444 AVDGVDELMV
+444 AVDGVDELVV
-454 MAKEQIAYLKLD
+454 MAKEQVAYLKLD
-466 KSKLTDSSRQSLS
+466 KTQLTDSSRQELS
-479 RLSQSPLDI
+479 HLAQSPLDI

>member
-1 MFYTAYRDGVSCHLL
+1 
-16 FCNTEPRQ
+16 
-24 LAPLIISEAIMNSV
+24 MNSV

-61 PVFSVYGEDYAH
+61 PVFSVYGDNYAH

-90 AIFQIPVSLAA
+90 AIFQIPMSLAA

-107 PIIFAGL
+107 PIIFLGL
-114 ILFALG
+114 VLFAIG
-120 GILAATATDIYQV
+120 GIIAANATDIYEV

-165 MAAMGLTIAS
+165 MATMGLTIAT
-175 SIMISFAIG
+175 SIMLAFAFG
-184 PLMVGALGMS
+184 PLLVGSLGIS

-202 FAVLAMIL
+202 FAVLAMLL
-210 LLFIP
+210 LLFVP
-215 SPLRVLKHNLAQKSV
+215 TPLRVLKHNLDNKSIGQ
-230 KNQLIDVL
+230 QLATVL
-238 KIGDLNRL
+238 RIGDLNRL
-246 HFGIFALHLTM
+246 HIGIFALHLTM

-263 LPHQLSEVLGL
+263 LPHQLNDVLGL
-274 TVRQQ
+274 SVRQQ
-279 GMVYLPLLFVGF
+279 GLVYLPLLFIGF
-291 GIAIPFIIIAE
+291 AVAIPFIIIAE

-313 AIALMTAALALL
+313 AIALMTVALALL
-325 AVGGQLGVVIILG
+325 ALGGQVGVGIILG

-361 PVANKATAMGISSSS
+361 PVANKATAMGLNSSS
-376 QFFGAFVGGALGG
+376 QFFGAFVGGAMGG
-389 VLLTQSNLLAWALL
+389 LLLSQPNVLAWGLLAII
-403 ALVMAMAF
+403 MAASL
-411 LLILP
+411 LLIIP
-416 IAQPPYLTSTT
+416 IADPPYLSSTT
-427 VSIPKD
+427 VTIPKNINI
-433 TDLQDWSQQVL
+433 QDWSRQVL
-444 AVDGVDELMV
+444 AVDGVDELVV
-454 MAKEQIAYLKLD
+454 MAKEQVAYLKLD
-466 KSKLTDSSRQSLS
+466 KTQLTDTSRQELS
-479 RLSQSPLDI
+479 HLAQSPLDI

>member
-1 MFYTAYRDGVSCHLL
+1 
-16 FCNTEPRQ
+16 
-24 LAPLIISEAIMNSV
+24 MNSV

-43 LGVGGIFALRMI
+43 AGVGGIFALRMI

-61 PVFSVYGEDYAH
+61 PVFSVYGDNYTH

-90 AIFQIPVSLAA
+90 AIFQIPMSLAA

-107 PIIFAGL
+107 PIIMLGL
-114 ILFALG
+114 VLFALG
-120 GILAATATDIYQV
+120 GIIAANATDIYEV

-165 MAAMGLTIAS
+165 MATMGLTIAT
-175 SIMISFAIG
+175 SIMLAFAFG
-184 PLMVGALGMS
+184 PLLVGSLGIS

-202 FAVLAMIL
+202 FAILAMVL
-210 LLFIP
+210 LLIVP
-215 SPLRVLKHNLAQKSV
+215 SPMRVLKHNLDNKSIGQ
-230 KNQLIDVL
+230 QLVTVL

-263 LPHQLSEVLGL
+263 LPHQLSEVMGL
-274 TVRQQ
+274 SVRQQ
-279 GMVYLPLLFVGF
+279 GLVYLPLLFIGF
-291 GIAIPFIIIAE
+291 AVAIPFIIVAE
-302 KKRKMRQVFLA
+302 KRRKMRQVFLG
-313 AIALMTAALALL
+313 AIALMTVALVVLALGSQ
-325 AVGGQLGVVIILG
+325 VGVGIIVG

-361 PVANKATAMGISSSS
+361 PVANKATAMGLNSSS
-376 QFFGAFVGGALGG
+376 QFFGAFVGGAMGG
-389 VLLTQSNLLAWALL
+389 LLLNQSNWLAWGIL
-403 ALVMAMAF
+403 AAVMAVSL
-411 LLILP
+411 LLIMP
-416 IAQPPYLTSTT
+416 IADPPYLSSTT
-427 VSIPKD
+427 VTIPKNID
-433 TDLQDWSQQVL
+433 IQDWSRQML
-444 AVDGVDELMV
+444 AVNGVDELVV
-454 MAKEQIAYLKLD
+454 MAKEQVAYLKLD
-466 KSKLTDSSRQSLS
+466 KTKLTDFSRQEL
-479 RLSQSPLDI
+479 LDLAQSPLDI

>member
-1 MFYTAYRDGVSCHLL
+1 
-16 FCNTEPRQ
+16 
-24 LAPLIISEAIMNSV
+24 MNSV

-61 PVFSVYGEDYAH
+61 PVFSVYGDNYAH

-90 AIFQIPVSLAA
+90 AIFQIPMSLAA

-107 PIIFAGL
+107 PIIFLGL
-114 ILFALG
+114 ILFAIG
-120 GILAATATDIYQV
+120 GVIAANASDIYEV

-165 MAAMGLTIAS
+165 MATMGLTIAT
-175 SIMISFAIG
+175 SIMLAFAFG
-184 PLMVGALGMS
+184 PLLVGSLGIS
-194 GLFWLTAG
+194 GLFWLTVG
-202 FAVLAMIL
+202 FAFLAIL
-210 LLFIP
+210 LLLFVP
-215 SPLRVLKHNLAQKSV
+215 TPLRVLKHNLDNKSIGQ
-230 KNQLIDVL
+230 QLADVL

-246 HFGIFALHLTM
+246 HIGIFALHLTM

-263 LPHQLSEVLGL
+263 LPHQLSDVLGL
-274 TVRQQ
+274 SVRQQ
-279 GMVYLPLLFVGF
+279 GLVYLPLLFIGF
-291 GIAIPFIIIAE
+291 AVAIPFIIIAE

-325 AVGGQLGVVIILG
+325 ALGSQVGVGIILG

-361 PVANKATAMGISSSS
+361 PVANKATAMGLNSSS
-376 QFFGAFVGGALGG
+376 QFFGAFVGGAMGG
-389 VLLTQSNLLAWALL
+389 LLLTQPNLLAWGVLAVIMGAALL
-403 ALVMAMAF
+403 
-411 LLILP
+411 LIIP
-416 IAQPPYLTSTT
+416 IAQPPYLSSTT
-427 VSIPKD
+427 VTIPKD
-433 TDLQDWSQQVL
+433 INIQDWSQQML
-444 AVDGVDELMV
+444 AVEGVDELVV
-454 MAKEQIAYLKLD
+454 MAKEQVAYLKLD
-466 KSKLTDSSRQSLS
+466 KTQLTDAARQELS
-479 RLSQSPLDI
+479 HLAQSPLDI

>member
-1 MFYTAYRDGVSCHLL
+1 
-16 FCNTEPRQ
+16 
-24 LAPLIISEAIMNSV
+24 MNSV

-61 PVFSVYGEDYAH
+61 PVFSVYGDNYAH

-90 AIFQIPVSLAA
+90 AIFQIPMSLAA

-107 PIIFAGL
+107 PIIFLGL

-120 GILAATATDIYQV
+120 GIIAANATDIYEV

-165 MAAMGLTIAS
+165 MATMGLTIAT
-175 SIMISFAIG
+175 SIMLAFAFG
-184 PLMVGALGMS
+184 PLLVGSLGIS

-202 FAVLAMIL
+202 FAVLAMLL
-210 LLFIP
+210 LLFVP
-215 SPLRVLKHNLAQKSV
+215 TPLRVLKHNLDNKSIGQ
-230 KNQLIDVL
+230 QLAEVL

-246 HFGIFALHLTM
+246 HIGIFALHLTM

-263 LPHQLSEVLGL
+263 LPHQLNEVMGL
-274 TVRQQ
+274 SVRQQ
-279 GMVYLPLLFVGF
+279 GLVYLPLLFIGF
-291 GIAIPFIIIAE
+291 AVALPFIIIAE
-302 KKRKMRQVFLA
+302 KKRKMRQVFLG
-313 AIALMTAALALL
+313 AIALMTVALALL
-325 AVGGQLGVVIILG
+325 ALGSQVGVGIILG

-361 PVANKATAMGISSSS
+361 PVANKATAMGLNSSS
-376 QFFGAFVGGALGG
+376 QFFGAFVGGAMGG
-389 VLLTQSNLLAWALL
+389 LLLTQPNLLAWGIL
-403 ALVMAMAF
+403 AVIMGVSL
-411 LLILP
+411 LLIIP
-416 IAQPPYLTSTT
+416 IADPPYLSSTT
-427 VSIPKD
+427 VTIPKD
-433 TDLQDWSQQVL
+433 INIQDWSRQML
-444 AVDGVDELMV
+444 AVDGVDELVV
-454 MAKEQIAYLKLD
+454 MAKEQVAYLKLD
-466 KSKLTDSSRQSLS
+466 KTQLTDLSRQELS
-479 RLSQSPLDI
+479 HLAQSPLDI

>member
-1 MFYTAYRDGVSCHLL
+1 
-16 FCNTEPRQ
+16 
-24 LAPLIISEAIMNSV
+24 MNSV

-61 PVFSVYGEDYAH
+61 PVFSVYGDNYAH

-90 AIFQIPVSLAA
+90 AIFQIPMSLAA

-107 PIIFAGL
+107 PIIFLGL

-120 GILAATATDIYQV
+120 GIIAANATDIYEV

-165 MAAMGLTIAS
+165 MATMGLTIAT
-175 SIMISFAIG
+175 SIMLAFAFG
-184 PLMVGALGMS
+184 PLLVGSLGIS

-202 FAVLAMIL
+202 FAVLAMLL
-210 LLFIP
+210 LLFVP
-215 SPLRVLKHNLAQKSV
+215 TPLRVLKHNLDNKSIGR
-230 KNQLIDVL
+230 QLSDVL
-238 KIGDLNRL
+238 KIADLNRL
-246 HFGIFALHLTM
+246 HIGIFALHLTM

-263 LPHQLSEVLGL
+263 LPHQLNEVMGL
-274 TVRQQ
+274 SVRQQ
-279 GMVYLPLLFVGF
+279 GLVYLPLLFIGF
-291 GIAIPFIIIAE
+291 AVALPFIIIAE
-302 KKRKMRQVFLA
+302 KKRKMRQVFLG

-325 AVGGQLGVVIILG
+325 AIGSQVGVGIILG

-361 PVANKATAMGISSSS
+361 PVANKATAMGLNSSS
-376 QFFGAFVGGALGG
+376 QFFGAFVGGAMGG
-389 VLLTQSNLLAWALL
+389 LLLTQPNLLAWGIL
-403 ALVMAMAF
+403 AVIMGASL
-411 LLILP
+411 LLIIP
-416 IAQPPYLTSTT
+416 IADPPYLSSTT
-427 VSIPKD
+427 VTIPKD
-433 TDLQDWSQQVL
+433 INIQDWSRQML
-444 AVDGVDELMV
+444 AVDGVDELVV
-454 MAKEQIAYLKLD
+454 MAKEQVAYLKLD
-466 KSKLTDSSRQSLS
+466 KTQLTDSSRQELS
-479 RLSQSPLDI
+479 HLAQSPLDI

>member
-1 MFYTAYRDGVSCHLL
+1 
-16 FCNTEPRQ
+16 
-24 LAPLIISEAIMNSV
+24 MNSV

-61 PVFSVYGEDYAH
+61 PVFSVYGNDYAH

-83 GIYGLGQ
+83 GVYGLGQ
-90 AIFQIPVSLAA
+90 AVFQIPMSLAA

-107 PIIFAGL
+107 PIIMLGL
-114 ILFALG
+114 VLFAIG
-120 GILAATATDIYQV
+120 GIIAANATDIYEV

-165 MAAMGLTIAS
+165 MATMGLTIAT
-175 SIMISFAIG
+175 SIMLAFAFG
-184 PLMVGALGMS
+184 PLLVGSLGIS

-202 FAVLAMIL
+202 FAILAMIL
-210 LLFIP
+210 LWVVP
-215 SPLRVLKHNLAQKSV
+215 SPMRVLKHNLDSKSIGQ
-230 KNQLIDVL
+230 QLSAVL

-246 HFGIFALHLTM
+246 HIGIFALHLTM

-263 LPHQLSEVLGL
+263 LPHQLSEVMGL
-274 TVRQQ
+274 SVRQQ
-279 GMVYLPLLFVGF
+279 GMVYLPLLFIGF
-291 GIAIPFIIIAE
+291 AIAIPFIIIAE

-313 AIALMTAALALL
+313 AIGLMTGSLVILAL
-325 AVGGQLGVVIILG
+325 GSSWGIGIILG

-361 PVANKATAMGISSSS
+361 PVANKATAMGLNSSS
-376 QFFGAFVGGALGG
+376 QFFGAFVGGAMGG
-389 VLLTQSNLLAWALL
+389 LLLNQPNLLAWGIL
-403 ALVMAMAF
+403 AVIMAASL
-411 LLILP
+411 LLIIP
-416 IAQPPYLTSTT
+416 IADPPYLSSTT
-427 VSIPKD
+427 VTIPKNID
-433 TDLQDWSQQVL
+433 IQDWSRQML
-444 AVDGVDELMV
+444 AIHGVDELVV
-454 MAKEQIAYLKLD
+454 MAKEQVAYLKLD
-466 KSKLTDSSRQSLS
+466 KTQLTDNSRQELS
-479 RLSQSPLDI
+479 HLAQSPLDI

>member
-1 MFYTAYRDGVSCHLL
+1 
-16 FCNTEPRQ
+16 
-24 LAPLIISEAIMNSV
+24 MNSV

-43 LGVGGIFALRMI
+43 AGVGGIFALRMI

-61 PVFSVYGEDYAH
+61 PVFSVYGDNYTH

-90 AIFQIPVSLAA
+90 AIFQIPMSLAA

-107 PIIFAGL
+107 PIIMLGL
-114 ILFALG
+114 VLFALG
-120 GILAATATDIYQV
+120 GIIAANATDIYEV

-165 MAAMGLTIAS
+165 MATMGLTIAT
-175 SIMISFAIG
+175 SIMLAFAFG
-184 PLMVGALGMS
+184 PLLVGSLGIS

-202 FAVLAMIL
+202 FAILAMVL
-210 LLFIP
+210 LLIVP
-215 SPLRVLKHNLAQKSV
+215 SPMRVLKHNLDNKSIGQ
-230 KNQLIDVL
+230 QLATVL

-263 LPHQLSEVLGL
+263 LPHQLSEVMGL
-274 TVRQQ
+274 SVRQQ
-279 GMVYLPLLFVGF
+279 GLVYLPLLFIGF
-291 GIAIPFIIIAE
+291 AVAIPFIIVAE
-302 KKRKMRQVFLA
+302 KRRKMRQVFLG
-313 AIALMTAALALL
+313 AIALMTVALVVLALGSQ
-325 AVGGQLGVVIILG
+325 VGVGIIVG

-361 PVANKATAMGISSSS
+361 PVANKATAMGLNSSS
-376 QFFGAFVGGALGG
+376 QFFGAFVGGAMGG
-389 VLLTQSNLLAWALL
+389 LLLNQSNWLAWGIL
-403 ALVMAMAF
+403 AAVMAVSL
-411 LLILP
+411 LLIMP
-416 IAQPPYLTSTT
+416 IADPPYLSSTT
-427 VSIPKD
+427 VTIPKNID
-433 TDLQDWSQQVL
+433 IQDWSRQML
-444 AVDGVDELMV
+444 AVNGVDELVV
-454 MAKEQIAYLKLD
+454 MAKEQVAYLKLD
-466 KSKLTDSSRQSLS
+466 KTKLTDFSRQEL
-479 RLSQSPLDI
+479 LDLAQSPLDI

>member
-1 MFYTAYRDGVSCHLL
+1 
-16 FCNTEPRQ
+16 
-24 LAPLIISEAIMNSV
+24 MNSV

-61 PVFSVYGEDYAH
+61 PVFSVYGSHYTH

-90 AIFQIPVSLAA
+90 AIFQIPMSLAA

-107 PIIFAGL
+107 PIIMLGL
-114 ILFALG
+114 VLFALG
-120 GILAATATDIYQV
+120 GIIAANATDIYEV

-165 MAAMGLTIAS
+165 MVTMGLTIAT
-175 SIMISFAIG
+175 SIMLAFAFG
-184 PLMVGALGMS
+184 PLLVGSLGIS

-202 FAVLAMIL
+202 FAVLAML
-210 LLFIP
+210 LLLVVP
-215 SPLRVLKHNLAQKSV
+215 SPMRVLKHNLDNKSIGE
-230 KNQLIDVL
+230 QLATVL

-246 HFGIFALHLTM
+246 HIGIFALHLTM

-263 LPHQLSEVLGL
+263 LPHQLSEVMGL
-274 TVRQQ
+274 SVRQQ
-279 GMVYLPLLFVGF
+279 GLVYLPLLFVGF
-291 GIAIPFIIIAE
+291 AVAIPFIIIAE
-302 KKRKMRQVFLA
+302 KRRKMRQVFLG
-313 AIALMTAALALL
+313 AIALMVVALAVL
-325 AVGGQLGVVIILG
+325 ALGSQVGVGIILG

-361 PVANKATAMGISSSS
+361 PVANKATAMGLNSSS
-376 QFFGAFVGGALGG
+376 QFFGAFVGGAMGG
-389 VLLTQSNLLAWALL
+389 LLLSQPNLLAWGILAAIMAVALL
-403 ALVMAMAF
+403 
-411 LLILP
+411 LIIP
-416 IAQPPYLTSTT
+416 IADPPYLSSTT
-427 VSIPKD
+427 VTIPKNID
-433 TDLQDWSQQVL
+433 IQDWSQQMM
-444 AVDGVDELMV
+444 AVNGVDELVV
-454 MAKEQIAYLKLD
+454 MAKEQVAYLKLD
-466 KSKLTDSSRQSLS
+466 KTQLTDLSRQQLS
-479 RLSQSPLDI
+479 QLAQSPLDI

>member
-1 MFYTAYRDGVSCHLL
+1 
-16 FCNTEPRQ
+16 
-24 LAPLIISEAIMNSV
+24 MNSV

-61 PVFSVYGEDYAH
+61 PVFSVYGDNYAH

-90 AIFQIPVSLAA
+90 AIFQIPMSLAA

-107 PIIFAGL
+107 PIIFLGL
-114 ILFALG
+114 VLFALG
-120 GILAATATDIYQV
+120 GIIAANATDIYEV

-165 MAAMGLTIAS
+165 MATMGLTIAT
-175 SIMISFAIG
+175 SIMLAFAFG
-184 PLMVGALGMS
+184 PLLVGSLGIS
-194 GLFWLTAG
+194 GLFWLTSG
-202 FAVLAMIL
+202 FAILAML
-210 LLFIP
+210 LLFFVP
-215 SPLRVLKHNLAQKSV
+215 TPLRVLKHNLDNKSIGQ
-230 KNQLIDVL
+230 QLATVL

-246 HFGIFALHLTM
+246 HIGIFALHLTM

-263 LPHQLSEVLGL
+263 LPHQLNEVMGL
-274 TVRQQ
+274 SVRQQ
-279 GMVYLPLLFVGF
+279 GLVYLPLLFIGF
-291 GIAIPFIIIAE
+291 AVAIPFIIIAE

-313 AIALMTAALALL
+313 AIALMTVALVLLAL
-325 AVGGQLGVVIILG
+325 GGQVGVGIILG

-361 PVANKATAMGISSSS
+361 PVANKATAMGLNSSS
-376 QFFGAFVGGALGG
+376 QFFGAFVGGAMGG
-389 VLLTQSNLLAWALL
+389 LLLSQPNLLAWGIL
-403 ALVMAMAF
+403 AIIMGISL
-411 LLILP
+411 LLIIP
-416 IAQPPYLTSTT
+416 IADPPYLSSTT
-427 VSIPKD
+427 VTIPKNINI
-433 TDLQDWSQQVL
+433 QDWSRQVL
-444 AVDGVDELMV
+444 AVDGVDELVV
-454 MAKEQIAYLKLD
+454 MAKEQVAYLKLD
-466 KSKLTDSSRQSLS
+466 KTQLTEDSRQQLSSLA
-479 RLSQSPLDI
+479 QSPLDL

>member
-1 MFYTAYRDGVSCHLL
+1 
-16 FCNTEPRQ
+16 
-24 LAPLIISEAIMNSV
+24 MNSV

-61 PVFSVYGEDYAH
+61 PVFSVYGDNYAH

-90 AIFQIPVSLAA
+90 AIFQIPMSLAA

-107 PIIFAGL
+107 PIIMLGL
-114 ILFALG
+114 ILFAAG
-120 GILAATATDIYQV
+120 GIIAANATDIYQV
-133 IIGRALAGS
+133 IIGRVLAGS

-165 MAAMGLTIAS
+165 MATMGLTIAT
-175 SIMISFAIG
+175 SIMLAFAFG
-184 PLMVGALGMS
+184 PLLVGSLGIS

-202 FAVLAMIL
+202 FAILAML
-210 LLFIP
+210 LLFVVP
-215 SPLRVLKHNLAQKSV
+215 TPMRVLKHNLDNKSIGE
-230 KNQLIDVL
+230 QLATVL

-263 LPHQLSEVLGL
+263 LPHQLTEVMGL
-274 TVRQQ
+274 SVRQQ
-279 GMVYLPLLFVGF
+279 GLVYLPLLFVGF
-291 GIAIPFIIIAE
+291 AVAIPFIIIAE
-302 KKRKMRQVFLA
+302 KKRKMRQVFLS
-313 AIALMTAALALL
+313 AIAVMTAALAFL
-325 AVGGQLGVVIILG
+325 AFGSQVGVGIIFG

-361 PVANKATAMGISSSS
+361 PVANKATAMGLNSSS
-376 QFFGAFVGGALGG
+376 QFLGAFVGGAMGG
-389 VLLTQSNLLAWALL
+389 LLLNQSNLLAWGLLSLVMGIALL
-403 ALVMAMAF
+403 
-411 LLILP
+411 LIIP
-416 IAQPPYLTSTT
+416 IAQPPYLSSTT
-427 VSIPKD
+427 VTIPKNINI
-433 TDLQDWSQQVL
+433 QDWSRQML
-444 AVDGVDELMV
+444 AVDGVDELVV
-454 MAKEQIAYLKLD
+454 MAKEQVAYLKLD
-466 KSKLTDSSRQSLS
+466 KTQLTDDSRQQLSSLA
-479 RLSQSPLDI
+479 QSPLDI